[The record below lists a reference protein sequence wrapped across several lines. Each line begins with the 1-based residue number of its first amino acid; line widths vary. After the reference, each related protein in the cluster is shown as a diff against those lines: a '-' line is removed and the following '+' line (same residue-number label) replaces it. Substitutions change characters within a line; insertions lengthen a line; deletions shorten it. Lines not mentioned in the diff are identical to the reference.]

1 MRAEKSIIDIE
12 TYRIR
17 EKSVQT
23 TPKDTNE
30 LELLLKAKNKT
41 HI

>member
-1 MRAEKSIIDIE
+1 MIAEESIIDIE
-12 TYRIR
+12 TSRIR

-23 TPKDTNE
+23 MPKDTNE